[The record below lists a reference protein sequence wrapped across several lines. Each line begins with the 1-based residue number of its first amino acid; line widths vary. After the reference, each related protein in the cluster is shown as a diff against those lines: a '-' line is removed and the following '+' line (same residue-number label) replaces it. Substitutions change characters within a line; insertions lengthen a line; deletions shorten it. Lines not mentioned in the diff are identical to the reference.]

1 MPTTT
6 ERRWYF
12 DEFSRAILDKPDP
25 NMPGQYCSTVV
36 LKIPDEY
43 RPEHAAWKQVVA
55 DGKLAAAAP
64 YLLEACLA
72 AVAALTCQTCDDADD
87 ADCDDLELDYSAR
100 LDAKEALLA
109 AIERATK

>member
-12 DEFSRAILDKPDP
+12 DGVSRAILERPDP
-25 NMPGQYCSTVV
+25 NMPGQYCSTVILRV
-36 LKIPDEY
+36 PPEY

-64 YLLEACLA
+64 YLLDACLA
-72 AVAALTCQTCDDADD
+72 ALSALMCVECEDDPEI
-87 ADCDDLELDYSAR
+87 DCDELELD
-100 LDAKEALLA
+100 LDARPAARAKLLA
-109 AIERATK
+109 AIERAK